1 MGLLRDYELPDAPE
15 YDDIAVADE
24 QEQLAELERDA
35 QRVPQGGVRHSTAFI
50 VEAMVLLV
58 FLVLALA
65 MTTKMTIGA
74 RSDAALASDLS
85 RAVALAQNTAEEFS
99 ADPAGFAAS
108 PTIIREGEGGL
119 RAQCTVEAE
128 QRTAGTMYTAHIVVT
143 GGDSVLAQRARAKAA
158 AAGEGGSAVGDA
170 AGTADD
176 AGADGSEVYC
186 VDTSA
191 YVSGGGAADE

>member
-15 YDDIAVADE
+15 YDDIAIADE
-24 QEQLAELERDA
+24 QDQLPELDRDA
-35 QRVPQGGVRHSTAFI
+35 RRVPEGGVRHSAAFI

-99 ADPAGFAAS
+99 ADPAGFAAN
-108 PTIIREGEGGL
+108 PVIVRESEGGL
-119 RAQCTVEAE
+119 RVQCTVEAE
-128 QRTAGTMYTAHIVVT
+128 QRAAGTMYTAHIVVT

-158 AAGEGGSAVGDA
+158 VAGEGDFAAGDA
-170 AGTADD
+170 AGT
-176 AGADGSEVYC
+176 AGADGSEVYR

>member
-1 MGLLRDYELPDAPE
+1 MGLLRDYELPDAPG

-24 QEQLAELERDA
+24 QDQLAELARDA
-35 QRVPQGGVRHSTAFI
+35 RRVPEGGVRHSTAFI

-108 PTIIREGEGGL
+108 PTIVREGEGGL

-158 AAGEGGSAVGDA
+158 AAGNGGDA
-170 AGTADD
+170 ADTAAAD
-176 AGADGSEVYC
+176 AAAAADGSEVYR

-191 YVSGGGAADE
+191 YVSGGGEADE

>member
-15 YDDIAVADE
+15 YDDIVVADE
-24 QEQLAELERDA
+24 QDQLAELERDA
-35 QRVPQGGVRHSTAFI
+35 QSVPQGGVRHSTAFI

-99 ADPAGFAAS
+99 ADPVGFAAG
-108 PTIIREGEGGL
+108 PAVIREGEGGL

-128 QRTAGTMYTAHIVVT
+128 QRAAGTMYTAHIVVT

-158 AAGEGGSAVGDA
+158 AAGDGGDA
-170 AGTADD
+170 GGTATAD
-176 AGADGSEVYC
+176 ADAAADGSEVYH

-191 YVSGGGAADE
+191 YVSGGGEADE